1 MAKPSRRKSR
11 APDKRRLDALVEA
24 NGLAASRT
32 EAQALIRAGKI
43 WSGDRRFDKPGH
55 SVAAD
60 TALELRG
67 GGGRWASRG
76 GIKLDHALGHFR
88 IDAAGAVA
96 LDIGASTG
104 GFTDVLLARGAA
116 RVYAVDVGR
125 GQILWRLRQDP
136 RVVVLDRLNARYI
149 AGEHVPEPVDAIV
162 CDASFIGLETVLP
175 APLALAAPGAFLVA
189 LIKPQFEVGRDSVG
203 KGGIVRDAAARDAA
217 CQRIAAWLATRDGWR
232 VLGLVESPIEGAG
245 GNREYL
251 IAGERA

>member
-1 MAKPSRRKSR
+1 MARLPRRKSK
-11 APDKRRLDALVEA
+11 APDKRRLDALVESR
-24 NGLAASRT
+24 GLAASRS

-43 WSGDRRFDKPGH
+43 WSGDRRLDKPGH

-67 GGGRWASRG
+67 GVDRWASRG
-76 GIKLDHALGHFR
+76 GVKLDHALGRFR
-88 IDAAGAVA
+88 IDVTGAVA

-136 RVVVLDRLNARYI
+136 RVVVLDRLNARYMS
-149 AGEHVPEPVDAIV
+149 AEHVPEPVDAIT

-189 LIKPQFEVGRDSVG
+189 LIKPQFEVGREAVG

-217 CQRIAAWLATRDGWR
+217 CERIAAWLGARDGWR
-232 VLGLVESPIEGAG
+232 VLGLVESPIEGAA

-251 IAGERA
+251 IAGVRE

>member
-1 MAKPSRRKSR
+1 MARPSPPKS
-11 APDKRRLDALVEA
+11 KRRLDALVEA
-24 NGLAASRT
+24 RGLAASRT

-43 WSGDRRFDKPGH
+43 WSGEKRLDKPGH

-60 TALELRG
+60 AALELRG
-67 GGGRWASRG
+67 GAQRWASRG
-76 GIKLDHALGHFR
+76 GFKLDRALDRFG
-88 IDAAGAVA
+88 IDVTGAVA

-125 GQILWRLRQDP
+125 GQLLWRLRQDP
-136 RVVVLDRLNARYI
+136 RVTVLDRLNARYI
-149 AGEHVPEPVDAIV
+149 AAEQVPEPIDAIV
-162 CDASFIGLETVLP
+162 CDASFIGLETILP
-175 APLALAAPGAFLVA
+175 APLALAAPGARLVA
-189 LIKPQFEVGRDSVG
+189 LIKPQFEVGREAVG

-217 CQRIAAWLATRDGWR
+217 CRRIEAWLAAREGWR